1 MERKVQLN
9 KQEIEELIENKIQEA
24 EKKFGKK
31 FKDTLIEIISLE
43 KMIQP
48 EVKAEK
54 KSRLIPLVEW
64 DKYYSYP
71 TIGALYQYHHY
82 RNENGFDEVVE
93 YGGMEGGRILINE
106 DKLFEWIEKRKKK
119 KKSISR
125 EEFLS

>member
-1 MERKVQLN
+1 
-9 KQEIEELIENKIQEA
+9 
-24 EKKFGKK
+24 
-31 FKDTLIEIISLE
+31 
-43 KMIQP
+43 MIQP

-54 KSRLIPLVEW
+54 KSRLIPLPEW